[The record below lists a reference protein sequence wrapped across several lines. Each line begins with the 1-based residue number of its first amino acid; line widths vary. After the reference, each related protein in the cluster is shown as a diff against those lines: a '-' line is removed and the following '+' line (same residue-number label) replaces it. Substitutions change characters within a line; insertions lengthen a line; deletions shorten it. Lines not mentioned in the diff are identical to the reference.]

1 MSSILFLKNKQFN
14 KMKIHWFFFFL
25 LYTSAGLGQT
35 RYYSDPVK
43 IPLNLSGSFAELRSN
58 HFHSGIDIKTKG
70 VSGIPVNSVADVFI
84 SRIVVSPTG
93 FGRALY
99 IDHPNGT
106 TSVYAHLKNFSEDIE
121 EYIKDE
127 QYKRQSFKVD
137 LQIPRNRFKVMRDEI
152 IAYSGNSGS
161 SGGPHLHFEI
171 RDTESEEP
179 MNPLKYQF
187 PVKDNTAP
195 KIFSLMA
202 VPLGKQS
209 HVNNSNGKQ
218 KFSVVFYD
226 GSFHL
231 HGNPTVPLFGNVG
244 FAIQTNDYFDN
255 SWNKCGIYSLKMK
268 IDGELYYS
276 FNMDR
281 FAFQETRYL
290 NSHIDYAEYK
300 TSGRRYIKTWL
311 EPGNKLRI
319 YDYVRE
325 KGIYNFDDGNIH
337 HIRFELT
344 DIHGN
349 VSLLLFNVV
358 SKFSKIPV
366 SEDQYSVLFEY
377 DRSNRFKE
385 GNIRLDIPQ
394 GALYAD
400 TPFNYAIKHGGAG
413 FYSDVHRIH
422 NDKTPLHQSA
432 QIRLKVNK
440 LPKELQS
447 KALLVNVDPK
457 SAKIRAVG
465 GEYNNGWIVSSI
477 REFGNYAVAVDTVAP
492 VIIPLSIRNSSELLE
507 SNRIRFKISDDL
519 AGIEKIEGY
528 LDGKWMLFE
537 WDPKTHI
544 IAHYFDAE
552 RFELNKRHRFVLTV
566 TDYRGNTKK
575 YEASF
580 WK

>member
-1 MSSILFLKNKQFN
+1 
-14 KMKIHWFFFFL
+14 MKIHLIFFFL
-25 LYTSAGLGQT
+25 IYTAAGFAQS

-70 VSGIPVNSVADVFI
+70 ITGIPVNSVAAGFI

-106 TSVYAHLKNFSEDIE
+106 TSVYAHLKEFREDIE
-121 EYIKDE
+121 EFIKDE

-137 LQIPRNRFKVMRDEI
+137 MPIPQNRFNVVQDEI

-171 RDTESEEP
+171 RDTETEEP
-179 MNPLKYQF
+179 LNPLNYQF

-202 VPLGKQS
+202 VPLSEHS
-209 HVNNSNGKQ
+209 HVNNSGGSQ
-218 KFSVVFYD
+218 KFSVVFYE
-226 GSFHL
+226 GKFHL
-231 HGNPTVPLFGNVG
+231 QSNPTIPLFGEVG
-244 FAIQTNDYFDN
+244 FAVQTNDYFDD
-255 SWNKCGIYSLKMK
+255 SWNKCGIYSLKLK

-276 FNMDR
+276 FVMDR
-281 FAFQETRYL
+281 FAFHESRYL
-290 NSHIDYAEYK
+290 NSHIDYEEYK

-325 KGIYNFDDGNIH
+325 NGIYKFDDGNIH
-337 HIRFELT
+337 HIRLELT
-344 DIHGN
+344 DTYGN
-349 VSLLLFNVV
+349 ASVLQFNVKSSYHNV
-358 SKFSKIPV
+358 NSHQ
-366 SEDQYSVLFEY
+366 EEYSAWLEY
-377 DRSNRFKE
+377 DRSNRFRE
-385 GNIRLDIPQ
+385 DEIRLEIPE
-394 GALYAD
+394 GALYKD
-400 TPFNYAIKHGGAG
+400 LSFSYGLKPGGEA
-413 FYSDVHRIH
+413 FYSGIHWIH
-422 NDKTPLHQSA
+422 NNKTPLHESA
-432 QIRLKVNK
+432 ALKIKVK
-440 LPKELQS
+440 GLPDQLES
-447 KALLVNVDPK
+447 RALLVNIDPRTGNF
-457 SAKIRAVG
+457 RAAG
-465 GEYNNGWIVSSI
+465 GEYSNGWVSASI

-492 VIIPLSIRNSSELLE
+492 VIIPLSIRNSSELIE
-507 SNRIRFKISDDL
+507 SNRIRFKVSDNL

-537 WDPKTHI
+537 WDPKTHL

-552 RFELNKRHRFVLTV
+552 RFELNKRHQFVLSV
-566 TDYRGNTKK
+566 TDYRGNTKT